1 MRNVILP
8 TYRACIINVLMS
20 RRWYP
25 DNRKESW
32 YNVLLLSGNADKDLR
47 ERGHQGL
54 LLVNGGITLKFMLRE
69 EYI

>member
-1 MRNVILP
+1 
-8 TYRACIINVLMS
+8 MS